1 MNTVTIW
8 IDADSCPTL
17 VRNHVVT
24 YANKLNIE
32 IKLVANKNIPIET
45 TFPYQMIICNKE
57 KDAADTFILQNVK
70 PYDLVITRDI
80 VFADKLV
87 TKEIHAIND
96 RGTYFCK
103 DNIKNLLSDRD
114 FDFQLAQIGLVKQPK
129 NGYSKKDFEKFANCF
144 DRILQKLIKETTL
157 LNARNKSK
165 I

>member
-1 MNTVTIW
+1 MKIKKLL
-8 IDADSCPTL
+8 TL
-17 VRNHVVT
+17 LMVPFVCACQQVPE
-24 YANKLNIE
+24 YKGP
-32 IKLVANKNIPIET
+32 KLVLDYVENGGLNEINPT
-45 TFPYQMIICNKE
+45 Q
-57 KDAADTFILQNVK
+57 L
-70 PYDLVITRDI
+70 YDLVITRDI

-114 FDFQLAQIGLVKQPK
+114 FDIQLAQIGLVKQPK

-144 DRILQKLIKETTL
+144 DKILQKLIKEIAL